1 MIPEPEENTRLLRL
15 MRRIGYSFSG
25 MNVYL
30 FFLLI
35 FIYHVLVTFQGI
47 DFNDEGFHVAFYQQI
62 FHDPE
67 SVQYA
72 FWGWLSGIVGGG
84 FMKTFPFLGI
94 WGIRLLGAIVST
106 GTIAI
111 AFNLLKR
118 YLHNGWLKL
127 SLILLSLF
135 INEDAKN
142 LYYNNLSAFLYFVSA
157 YFLFVGIRDK
167 KKLFLFAGGFFIGL
181 NVFSRLPNLLGVGMI
196 LSIFY
201 YGYLTRERVKDLL
214 IRSCFFLSGIL
225 VAFLLVYLA
234 MKSLHHLGYFIES
247 VKMISASSQGASL
260 NDGLD
265 GAYGIGNMLK
275 TNLSDYL
282 RSLEFVL
289 MLCLPVLLA
298 GYVNYS
304 YRNSSKL
311 VDTGVLCFNFIIT
324 LGVFLMA
331 ITGGFT
337 SFRLLELFT
346 GFSLLSVLVL
356 IDNKTA
362 ADFKLLTFIG
372 CLILLIH
379 PFGSASGIA
388 TVVVYSMWICF
399 PVTLDYMAGL
409 KWLNLELKVDSSAG
423 VTSLKSFFNAITF
436 RRLRW
441 ILVIVISVACLYNVI
456 NYPYLCD
463 RHSRLEM
470 RYSVDNKFMK
480 GVFTSKGRADALD
493 DLLKAS
499 ARYVKPDDVVLAY
512 DCMPMYHFMTQTKSY
527 VRNPCIWFYTTYL
540 FREEMKWAE
549 AHQSGLPVIVRQLVK
564 TTGDGSGWPEVRPAE
579 DYLHFKRTQ
588 GKNQI
593 LDDFIK
599 RHQYREVWNN
609 GIFTIL
615 VPQKR

>member
-1 MIPEPEENTRLLRL
+1 
-15 MRRIGYSFSG
+15 
-25 MNVYL
+25 
-30 FFLLI
+30 
-35 FIYHVLVTFQGI
+35 
-47 DFNDEGFHVAFYQQI
+47 
-62 FHDPE
+62 
-67 SVQYA
+67 
-72 FWGWLSGIVGGG
+72 
-84 FMKTFPFLGI
+84 
-94 WGIRLLGAIVST
+94 
-106 GTIAI
+106 
-111 AFNLLKR
+111 
-118 YLHNGWLKL
+118 
-127 SLILLSLF
+127 
-135 INEDAKN
+135 
-142 LYYNNLSAFLYFVSA
+142 
-157 YFLFVGIRDK
+157 
-167 KKLFLFAGGFFIGL
+167 
-181 NVFSRLPNLLGVGMI
+181 
-196 LSIFY
+196 
-201 YGYLTRERVKDLL
+201 
-214 IRSCFFLSGIL
+214 
-225 VAFLLVYLA
+225 
-234 MKSLHHLGYFIES
+234 
-247 VKMISASSQGASL
+247 
-260 NDGLD
+260 
-265 GAYGIGNMLK
+265 
-275 TNLSDYL
+275 
-282 RSLEFVL
+282 
-289 MLCLPVLLA
+289 
-298 GYVNYS
+298 
-304 YRNSSKL
+304 
-311 VDTGVLCFNFIIT
+311 
-324 LGVFLMA
+324 
-331 ITGGFT
+331 
-337 SFRLLELFT
+337 
-346 GFSLLSVLVL
+346 
-356 IDNKTA
+356 
-362 ADFKLLTFIG
+362 LLTFIG